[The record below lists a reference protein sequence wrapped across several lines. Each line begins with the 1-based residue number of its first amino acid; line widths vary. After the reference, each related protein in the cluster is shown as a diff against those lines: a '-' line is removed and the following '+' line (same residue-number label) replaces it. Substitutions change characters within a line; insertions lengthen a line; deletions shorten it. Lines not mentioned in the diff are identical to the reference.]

1 MAAHRNARAASIPKA
16 PSNSSQRPETTRA
29 RMLAEWT
36 LTILLYLFVT
46 TTLLQAYVIPT
57 SSMENTILIG
67 DHVFVDKLAYSPAGS
82 VERSLLPYREVQRG
96 DIIVFRYPLDLDES
110 YVKRAIGL
118 PGDRLRIENKQVIL
132 NGRVLREPYVI
143 HKTNFIDPY
152 RDNFPSAPNSQ
163 LPARALEML
172 ARHVSDGEII
182 VPPGRYFALGDNRDQ
197 SSDSRYW
204 GFVPRENIIG
214 KPLIVYWSYDAPTER
229 LQDAGISLGHLQDVV
244 LNFFTKTRW
253 SRTFNLIHPYALSA
267 P

>member
-1 MAAHRNARAASIPKA
+1 MAAHRNARAASTPKV
-16 PSNSSQRPETTRA
+16 PSSSSQGLETSRA
-29 RMLAEWT
+29 RTIAEWA

-46 TTLLQAYVIPT
+46 TTLVQAYVIPT

-67 DHVFVDKLAYSPAGS
+67 DHVLVDKLAYSPAGS
-82 VERSLLPYREVQRG
+82 AERSLLPYREVQRG
-96 DIIVFRYPLDLDES
+96 DIIVFRYPLGLDEN

-132 NGRVLREPYVI
+132 NGRVLNEPYVI

-172 ARHVSDGEII
+172 ARHVRDSEVV
-182 VPPGRYFALGDNRDQ
+182 VPPGHFFALGDNRDQ

-204 GFVPRENIIG
+204 GFVPRENIVG
-214 KPLIVYWSYDAPTER
+214 TPLFIYWSYDAPTDR
-229 LQDAGISLGHLQDVV
+229 LLNPSFGHVMDLA

-253 SRTFNLIHPYALSA
+253 ERTFQRPKSYRIE
-267 P
+267 